1 MTKSYRSKILLGLTI
16 AFGLS
21 ATASAQ
27 MMINGA
33 GATFP
38 YPIYS
43 KWFDE
48 YAKVDPS
55 VRFNYK
61 SIGSGGGQKQI
72 LAQTVDFGASDGPMS
87 DENLAKAPGKLLHI
101 PTVAGADV
109 VAYNLPGNP
118 ALKFDADTIA
128 GIFLGQTKKWNDAK
142 ITALNAGA
150 KLPDQ
155 DIVVVHRSD
164 GSGTTYIW
172 TDYLSKISPEWKT
185 KVGTN
190 TSVNWPTGI
199 GGKGNEGVA
208 GQIKQTPGALGYVEL
223 IYAIQNK
230 MPYADVRNSA
240 GSFVKP
246 TIESVTAAMAT
257 AQIPDDFTFS
267 MTNAALPVD
276 TTPVKLAP
284 PSRWGD
290 RVFEWFT
297 LAMALVVVALVFL
310 VGWQLARGSH
320 LAIIRFGFHFL
331 TTSTWDPVAE
341 QYGALPFIYGTAVS
355 SLIALII
362 AVPLSVATA
371 VFLTELAPLWI
382 RQPLVSLIEM
392 LAAIP
397 SVILGLGGLFVMIPC
412 ARAYPFPI
420 LKRLFGWTALFT
432 GRIHG
437 PTM

>member
-1 MTKSYRSKILLGLTI
+1 MTKLFSSKILWLAIVLG
-16 AFGLS
+16 FS
-21 ATASAQ
+21 ANASAQ

-55 VRFNYK
+55 VRFNYQ

-87 DENLAKAPGKLLHI
+87 DDNLAKAPGKLLHI

-128 GIFLGQTKKWNDAK
+128 GIFLGQIKKWNDPK
-142 ITALNAGA
+142 ITALNRGMT
-150 KLPDQ
+150 LPDQ
-155 DIVVVHRSD
+155 EVVVVHRSD

-223 IYAIQNK
+223 IYAVQNK
-230 MPYADVRNSA
+230 MPYADVKTSA
-240 GSFVKP
+240 GEFVTP
-246 TIESVTAAMAT
+246 TLESITAALAT
-257 AQIPDDFTFS
+257 ANVPDDFRFS
-267 MTNAALPVD
+267 MTNAPGNGAYPIAGATWLLVYEQQKD
-276 TTPVKLAP
+276 AVKGKKLVEFLKWAEKD
-284 PSRWGD
+284 G
-290 RVFEWFT
+290 EK
-297 LAMALVVVALVFL
+297 MAKDL
-310 VGWQLARGSH
+310 
-320 LAIIRFGFHFL
+320 
-331 TTSTWDPVAE
+331 D
-341 QYGALPFIYGTAVS
+341 Y
-355 SLIALII
+355 
-362 AVPLSVATA
+362 
-371 VFLTELAPLWI
+371 APLPDAL
-382 RQPLVSLIEM
+382 Q
-392 LAAIP
+392 
-397 SVILGLGGLFVMIPC
+397 
-412 ARAYPFPI
+412 ARV
-420 LKRLFGWTALFT
+420 LKR
-432 GRIHG
+432 IEEIKY
-437 PTM
+437 

>member
-1 MTKSYRSKILLGLTI
+1 MNIARFLGGLCGLISIAGTI
-16 AFGLS
+16 
-21 ATASAQ
+21 ATASGQ
-27 MMINGA
+27 MTINGA

-55 VRFNYK
+55 VRFNYQ

-87 DENLAKAPGKLLHI
+87 DDNLAKAPGKILHI

-109 VAYNLPGNP
+109 VAYNLSGSP
-118 ALKFDADTIA
+118 ALKLDADTIA
-128 GIFLGQTKKWNDAK
+128 GIFLGNVKKWNDAK
-142 ITALNAGA
+142 IAGSNPGVS
-150 KLPDQ
+150 LPDQ
-155 DIVVVHRSD
+155 EIVVVHRSD

-172 TDYLSKISPEWKT
+172 TDYLSKVSAEWKQ

-230 MPYADVRNSA
+230 MPYADVKNSA

-257 AQIPDDFTFS
+257 AQIPDDFRFS
-267 MTNAALPVD
+267 MTNAAGQDCYPIAGATWLLVYEQQKDPAKGKKLVEFLKWALTKGEAMAKELAYAPLPD
-276 TTPVKLAP
+276 AL
-284 PSRWGD
+284 RD
-290 RVFEWFT
+290 RV
-297 LAMALVVVALVFL
+297 
-310 VGWQLARGSH
+310 
-320 LAIIRFGFHFL
+320 
-331 TTSTWDPVAE
+331 
-341 QYGALPFIYGTAVS
+341 
-355 SLIALII
+355 
-362 AVPLSVATA
+362 
-371 VFLTELAPLWI
+371 
-382 RQPLVSLIEM
+382 
-392 LAAIP
+392 
-397 SVILGLGGLFVMIPC
+397 
-412 ARAYPFPI
+412 
-420 LKRLFGWTALFT
+420 LKRVDE
-432 GRIHG
+432 IKIQ
-437 PTM
+437 